1 MSRHS
6 PLYHYIISM
15 GTLTVHS
22 SPLSQSPS
30 AAGRADDLRNRD
42 VSLTKAWK
50 DSAAPTML
58 LQLSLPA
65 DAVALFGGMREIIL
79 NVTISGNTQH
89 KRRSIDPADCLRFR
103 SRGQAPTRLS

>member
-1 MSRHS
+1 
-6 PLYHYIISM
+6 M

-30 AAGRADDLRNRD
+30 AAGRTDDLCRD

-65 DAVALFGGMREIIL
+65 DAVALFGGMREIVL

-89 KRRSIDPADCLRFR
+89 KRRSIDPVDCLRFR

>member
-1 MSRHS
+1 ME
-6 PLYHYIISM
+6 
-15 GTLTVHS
+15 TLTVHS
-22 SPLSQSPS
+22 SPQTQSPS
-30 AAGRADDLRNRD
+30 AAGRADCLCNIARD

-65 DAVALFGGMREIIL
+65 DAVALFGGMREIAL

-89 KRRSIDPADCLRFR
+89 NDYKCNEFVIERRSIDPVDCLTSR
-103 SRGQAPTRLS
+103 SWGQAPTRLS

>member
-1 MSRHS
+1 ME
-6 PLYHYIISM
+6 
-15 GTLTVHS
+15 TLTVHS
-22 SPLSQSPS
+22 SPQTQSPS
-30 AAGRADDLRNRD
+30 AAGRADCLCNIARD

-65 DAVALFGGMREIIL
+65 DAVALFGGMREILL

-89 KRRSIDPADCLRFR
+89 NDYKCNEFIIERRSIDPVDCLTCR
-103 SRGQAPTRLS
+103 SWGQVLTRLS